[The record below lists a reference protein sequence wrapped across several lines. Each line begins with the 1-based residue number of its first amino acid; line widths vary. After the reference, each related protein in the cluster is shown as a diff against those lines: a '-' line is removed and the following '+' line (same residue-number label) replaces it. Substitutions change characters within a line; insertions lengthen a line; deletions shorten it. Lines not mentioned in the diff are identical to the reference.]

1 MDSFVAAYRNEA
13 RAIRPAVV
21 VPSPKWLLGRAV
33 LAENLTTSICCLG
46 CTGSGADHCTY
57 HGAELRRRADDAIM
71 TTQTT
76 SSSGNILGHGAAC
89 ERSTKPGGDVPQMR
103 LPMGTRS
110 AKLDVA
116 MTNGR
121 KGLFAL
127 VSIDRDEILI
137 DLNGE
142 NTFLSPTKRS
152 LQIGERKHVFGRD
165 ETVGFVNTVANPTAF
180 LIRAACA

>member
-1 MDSFVAAYRNEA
+1 MSDQPNPDRCA
-13 RAIRPAVV
+13 
-21 VPSPKWLLGRAV
+21 L
-33 LAENLTTSICCLG
+33 
-46 CTGSGADHCTY
+46 
-57 HGAELRRRADDAIM
+57 
-71 TTQTT
+71 
-76 SSSGNILGHGAAC
+76 
-89 ERSTKPGGDVPQMR
+89 QMR
-103 LPMGTRS
+103 LPIETRS
-110 AKLDVA
+110 AKIDVA